1 MTIADHLRAVLAVTD
16 PAAYRSPAHQAVID
30 AARHGLAT
38 SQAGAAFRI
47 ERLEAAAARDRAE
60 RAASKARAERI
71 DCIKANLLTAAAWAL
86 YADAP
91 VIAAEA
97 MAESVTVVYGDSLAD
112 DGPRMRQRKAAAIIR
127 LNREFESATSEAVRG
142 MVAATPAGPRL
153 ALHQAII
160 AQDVASVPQERAK
173 SECAPPPGVTQ
184 ERAATGTVERS
195 TACDIVARSLVKGRE
210 TQKLALSTYGR
221 EAQQDQ
227 AIEECAELIVALRH
241 YQRGTGSLGE
251 LQGEIADVLVT
262 VTTLAIQYGDEAI
275 AACVD
280 YKLDRLR
287 KRLGG
292 R

>member
-1 MTIADHLRAVLAVTD
+1 MTIADHLRAVLGVLDAKAFRTPAQQDVIEAARTALEQRGAV
-16 PAAYRSPAHQAVID
+16 AYRSFPN
-30 AARHGLAT
+30 RLACAMALDNLGRNLT
-38 SQAGAAFRI
+38 I
-47 ERLEAAAARDRAE
+47 AAAHA
-60 RAASKARAERI
+60 
-71 DCIKANLLTAAAWAL
+71 
-86 YADAP
+86 
-91 VIAAEA
+91 V
-97 MAESVTVVYGDSLAD
+97 AD
-112 DGPRMRQRKAAAIIR
+112 DREVTAKRMDALRKFDTKSNR
-127 LNREFESATSEAVRG
+127 LVQTESEFESAMSEVMQAIARG
-142 MVAATPAGPRL
+142 SVERDTANMRF

-195 TACDIVARSLVKGRE
+195 GACDIVARSLVKGRE

-241 YQRGTGSLGE
+241 YQRGVGSLGE

-262 VTTLAIQYGDEAI
+262 VMTLAIQYGDEAI

>member
-1 MTIADHLRAVLAVTD
+1 MTIADHLRAVLGVLDAKAFRT
-16 PAAYRSPAHQAVID
+16 PAQQDVIE
-30 AARHGLAT
+30 AARTALADAHNAAVR
-38 SQAGAAFRI
+38 AGWEAIPEALQRDMDSLDVT
-47 ERLEAAAARDRAE
+47 ELTDEEAAAAVMSKIRRF
-60 RAASKARAERI
+60 AADHACEVVQGEQVA
-71 DCIKANLLTAAAWAL
+71 
-86 YADAP
+86 
-91 VIAAEA
+91 
-97 MAESVTVVYGDSLAD
+97 VVYGDSFAD
-112 DGPRMRQRKAAAIIR
+112 DSPRMRQRKAAAIIR
-127 LNREFESATSEAVRG
+127 SNREFESATSEAVRG
-142 MVAATPAGPRL
+142 MVAATPTGPRL
-153 ALHQAII
+153 ALHQALI

-195 TACDIVARSLVKGRE
+195 GACDIVARSLVKGRE

-241 YQRGTGSLGE
+241 YQRGVGSLGE

>member
-1 MTIADHLRAVLAVTD
+1 MTIADHLRAVLGVLDTS
-16 PAAYRSPAHQAVID
+16 AYRSPADQRVID
-30 AARHGLAT
+30 L
-38 SQAGAAFRI
+38 
-47 ERLEAAAARDRAE
+47 ARD
-60 RAASKARAERI
+60 
-71 DCIKANLLTAAAWAL
+71 AL
-86 YADAP
+86 
-91 VIAAEA
+91 ELHGTGT
-97 MAESVTVVYGDSLAD
+97 TVVYGDSFAD
-112 DGPRMRQRKAAAIIR
+112 DTPRMRQRK
-127 LNREFESATSEAVRG
+127 
-142 MVAATPAGPRL
+142 VASLLAEDRRL
-153 ALHQAII
+153 ALHQALI

-195 TACDIVARSLVKGRE
+195 TACDIVAQSLVRARE

-221 EAQQDQ
+221 EAQQDR

-262 VTTLAIQYGDEAI
+262 VTTLAIQYGDEQI
-275 AACVD
+275 AAAVD
-280 YKLDRLR
+280 YKLARLR

>member
-1 MTIADHLRAVLAVTD
+1 MTIADHLRAVLGVLDAKAFRT
-16 PAAYRSPAHQAVID
+16 PAQQDVIE
-30 AARHGLAT
+30 AARRYVDSLPTRDEDFDA
-38 SQAGAAFRI
+38 SIA
-47 ERLEAAAARDRAE
+47 EAQRD
-60 RAASKARAERI
+60 
-71 DCIKANLLTAAAWAL
+71 
-86 YADAP
+86 ADAW
-91 VIAAEA
+91 
-97 MAESVTVVYGDSLAD
+97 MARWEPAKLVQTES
-112 DGPRMRQRKAAAIIR
+112 
-127 LNREFESATSEAVRG
+127 EFESAMSEAMQAIARG
-142 MVAATPAGPRL
+142 SVERDTANMRF
-153 ALHQAII
+153 ALHQALI
-160 AQDVASVPQERAK
+160 AQDVASVPHERAK

-184 ERAATGTVERS
+184 ERAATGTVERYG
-195 TACDIVARSLVKGRE
+195 ACDIVARSLVKGRE

-241 YQRGTGSLGE
+241 YQRGTGSLGA

-262 VTTLAIQYGDEAI
+262 VMTLAIQYGDEAI

>member
-1 MTIADHLRAVLAVTD
+1 MSAADHLRAVLAVTD

-30 AARHGLAT
+30 AANRFLV
-38 SQAGAAFRI
+38 
-47 ERLEAAAARDRAE
+47 ERD
-60 RAASKARAERI
+60 
-71 DCIKANLLTAAAWAL
+71 TA
-86 YADAP
+86 D
-91 VIAAEA
+91 
-97 MAESVTVVYGDSLAD
+97 
-112 DGPRMRQRKAAAIIR
+112 MR
-127 LNREFESATSEAVRG
+127 F
-142 MVAATPAGPRL
+142 
-153 ALHQAII
+153 ALHKALI

-173 SECAPPPGVTQ
+173 SECAPPPWVTQ
-184 ERAATGTVERS
+184 ERAATCTVERS

-227 AIEECAELIVALRH
+227 AIEECAELIVAMRH
-241 YQRGTGSLGE
+241 YQRGTGSMGE